1 MYKIFSKIIK
11 EEEEEECISEEVRM
25 ERYEALISL
34 ENCDVIPNSESI
46 ECPIC
51 FVTYGPQEGVILRDC
66 LHMFC
71 RYLFYLFYLHIVFY
85 LFSFIILFTGP
96 ASPIRFVIVKKPK

>member
-1 MYKIFSKIIK
+1 MYNDFSEEI
-11 EEEEEECISEEVRM
+11 EEEDEEECIPEEVRM
-25 ERYEALISL
+25 ERYKALISL
-34 ENCDVIPNSESI
+34 ENCDVIPNSEPI

-71 RYLFYLFYLHIVFY
+71 R
-85 LFSFIILFTGP
+85 
-96 ASPIRFVIVKKPK
+96 